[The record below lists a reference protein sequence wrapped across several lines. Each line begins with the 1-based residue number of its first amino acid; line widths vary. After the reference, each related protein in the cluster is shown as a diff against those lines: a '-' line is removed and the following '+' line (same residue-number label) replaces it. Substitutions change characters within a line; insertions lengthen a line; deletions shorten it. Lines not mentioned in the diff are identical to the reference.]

1 MFVGLIIIA
10 MLSGLLAAGLALF
23 MSLPVWAALLA
34 YSVTGSVALVLAAL
48 AMGGPRRS
56 DAAPHPSQVAQAAS
70 GK

>member
-34 YSVTGSVALVLAAL
+34 YSLTGSVALVLAAL
-48 AMGGPRRS
+48 AVGGPRRG
-56 DAAPHPSQVAQAAS
+56 DRAPHPSQVAHPS
-70 GK
+70 PGK